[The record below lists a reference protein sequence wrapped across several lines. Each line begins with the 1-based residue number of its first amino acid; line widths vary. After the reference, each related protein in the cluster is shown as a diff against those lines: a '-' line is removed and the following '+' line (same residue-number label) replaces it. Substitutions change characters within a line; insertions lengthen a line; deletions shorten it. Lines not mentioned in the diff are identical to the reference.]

1 MFVFLSYN
9 SRGFSSIKKS
19 FMNYLISQEVVC
31 SKLPILCSQETFILR
46 ENSYKISSAFPGFQV
61 QVNPAVKT
69 SHEKGQPKNG
79 MFIAYPESLKNCVTD
94 VSPGYWRL
102 QAIIIKFGSSSTLLI
117 NSYFPTDARRPDADQ
132 SYLRHSVTVEI

>member
-1 MFVFLSYN
+1 MEVKNKENVCFLSYN
-9 SRGFSSIKKS
+9 SRGFSSIKRN
-19 FMNYLISQEVVC
+19 FMKYLISQEVIG
-31 SKLPILCSQETFILR
+31 SKLPILCGQEICILR
-46 ENSYKISSAFPGFQV
+46 ENSYKITQAFPGFQV

-69 SHEKGQPKNG
+69 SHEKGRPKNG

-117 NSYFPTDARRPDADQ
+117 FP
-132 SYLRHSVTVEI
+132 Y